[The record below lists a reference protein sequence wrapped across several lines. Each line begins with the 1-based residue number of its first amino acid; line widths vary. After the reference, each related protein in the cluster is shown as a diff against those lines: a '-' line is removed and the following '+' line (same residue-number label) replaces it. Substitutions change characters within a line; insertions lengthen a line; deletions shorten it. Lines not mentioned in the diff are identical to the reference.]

1 MVLYGCTRFG
11 FVLLAT
17 LIALSCLPA
26 SLAAPVRPILPAYT
40 ETGHHVAFWQGN
52 DGGAESREPGRRYP
66 LVHVPSDLTSAG
78 LTSRP
83 FRLLRLENDHT
94 LAALRAERSRFDPTL
109 ATLRAHPIF
118 VGRGTQLEARA
129 LDLAFRAGALRKIHV
144 MVPVPVNQEW
154 YSMLRIPYTPESQ
167 QHPPLLIYELFV
179 DRMLPPRLY
188 QAHWRCDRAGA
199 AESFQF
205 LDQRLDDRTRGAC
218 ARRDPPATWAVVAV
232 MKWTRLHE
240 PTTGPLRLHID
251 AIRTALGPSSEGDA
265 GDRPGLVGF
274 LTLNL
279 NPFESLPLFSSS
291 LPYNSILAMVAAKRT
306 IKLTC
311 ALVLLLS
318 VVATVSAQGDNK
330 AASPAASQAPSAGKP
345 AQGGQLASSPNGDDD
360 DDDDDGGNISSPAG
374 GADAKT
380 ILAHSSHMMG
390 SNDDATDGDEDAKD
404 PHATAKKHNGGH
416 NGQCV
421 TECASKSTQDAGCG
435 TDLSKPD
442 CFCKAP
448 SFVDGTFAC
457 INATCPQQFHG
468 AAGVIKSICSVAG
481 APDLKIPGYTTP
493 DNLEHM
499 PTINDGNSTNTT
511 TPATG
516 TAGGSAAG
524 AGAGAGSTSTFTM
537 PKSMQTHPTTPST
550 SGSGSGS
557 GTATTSGAGRMDM
570 VGVVSMAAAAVTI
583 ASAAGLL
590 VLI

>member
-1 MVLYGCTRFG
+1 
-11 FVLLAT
+11 
-17 LIALSCLPA
+17 
-26 SLAAPVRPILPAYT
+26 
-40 ETGHHVAFWQGN
+40 
-52 DGGAESREPGRRYP
+52 
-66 LVHVPSDLTSAG
+66 
-78 LTSRP
+78 
-83 FRLLRLENDHT
+83 
-94 LAALRAERSRFDPTL
+94 
-109 ATLRAHPIF
+109 
-118 VGRGTQLEARA
+118 
-129 LDLAFRAGALRKIHV
+129 
-144 MVPVPVNQEW
+144 
-154 YSMLRIPYTPESQ
+154 
-167 QHPPLLIYELFV
+167 
-179 DRMLPPRLY
+179 
-188 QAHWRCDRAGA
+188 
-199 AESFQF
+199 
-205 LDQRLDDRTRGAC
+205 
-218 ARRDPPATWAVVAV
+218 
-232 MKWTRLHE
+232 
-240 PTTGPLRLHID
+240 
-251 AIRTALGPSSEGDA
+251 
-265 GDRPGLVGF
+265 
-274 LTLNL
+274 
-279 NPFESLPLFSSS
+279 
-291 LPYNSILAMVAAKRT
+291 MVAAKRT

-318 VVATVSAQGDNK
+318 VVAAVSAQGDNK

-468 AAGVIKSICSVAG
+468 AAGVVKSICSVAG
-481 APDLKIPGYTTP
+481 APDLKIPGYTSP

-499 PTINDGNSTNTT
+499 PTINDGNNTNTT
-511 TPATG
+511 TTPG
-516 TAGGSAAG
+516 AG
-524 AGAGAGSTSTFTM
+524 AGAGPGSGAGSTSTFTM
-537 PKSMQTHPTTPST
+537 PKSMQTPTQKVPTGPA
-550 SGSGSGS
+550 GSGSGT